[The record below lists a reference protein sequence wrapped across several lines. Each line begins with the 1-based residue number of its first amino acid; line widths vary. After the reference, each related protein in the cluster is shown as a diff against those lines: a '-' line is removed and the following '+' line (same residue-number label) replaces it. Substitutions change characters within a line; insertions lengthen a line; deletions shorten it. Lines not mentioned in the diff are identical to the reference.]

1 MSLAMVYV
9 VRVQEPQGHDEDA
22 YQFNQAEDAF
32 DKCEEL
38 QANGHAAHVVRQRIE
53 LG

>member
-1 MSLAMVYV
+1 MSQAAVYV
-9 VRVQEPQGHDEDA
+9 VRVQEPEGHDEDA

-32 DKCEEL
+32 DKLEEL
-38 QANGHAAHVVRQRIE
+38 QANGCAAHVVRRRIE